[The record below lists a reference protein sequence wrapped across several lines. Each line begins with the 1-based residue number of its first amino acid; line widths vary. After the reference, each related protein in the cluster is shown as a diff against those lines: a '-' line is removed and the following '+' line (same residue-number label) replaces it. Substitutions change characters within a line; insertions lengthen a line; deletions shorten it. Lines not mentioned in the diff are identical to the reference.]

1 MWHSSVKYFLAK
13 LHQFSMALAVT
24 NNLIQVSKVIGAANL
39 VGFGITALF
48 ETHKI
53 TDLVGA
59 GSFVAGSAI
68 LLLKTKMDLSN
79 LRSLIMNGSVIAWG
93 ARLSSFLFYRVLT
106 LGEDKRLH
114 DFFRAKDEKFLDASK
129 SFFPIKLFS
138 FWAIQAGWG
147 IICLLP
153 VTITSSLP
161 AIKMGPLSY
170 ISAAILLSGI
180 AIESVAD
187 YQKYIFKQKNKE
199 KWCDVGL
206 WALARHPNCK

>member
-1 MWHSSVKYFLAK
+1 M
-13 LHQFSMALAVT
+13 
-24 NNLIQVSKVIGAANL
+24 
-39 VGFGITALF
+39 
-48 ETHKI
+48 
-53 TDLVGA
+53 
-59 GSFVAGSAI
+59 
-68 LLLKTKMDLSN
+68 
-79 LRSLIMNGSVIAWG
+79 
-93 ARLSSFLFYRVLT
+93 SSFLFYRVLT